1 MRQPRPF
8 AYIRSDVACIGL
20 RLHKRLLAYVDGGEY
35 VMTKVLSGVESSW
48 IVPEGGFPWLQTSFF
63 ASTQILISTTDRRY
77 LNRRGQLAEFLVP
90 NAHTTYIIHAL
101 VATTVALI
109 VRDSLLL
116 HPLLKWVVVALVSDP
131 LCFGLSAL
139 IRKIP
144 YTDRV
149 L

>member
-1 MRQPRPF
+1 LSRPG
-8 AYIRSDVACIGL
+8 SCQKG
-20 RLHKRLLAYVDGGEY
+20 
-35 VMTKVLSGVESSW
+35 
-48 IVPEGGFPWLQTSFF
+48 TSPGCRPLFF

-77 LNRRGQLAEFLVP
+77 LNQRGKLAEFLVP